1 MLDNPAFHDEDDVF
15 GDVGGQVGDALQIP
29 DDDEKMVQ
37 PRYPARL
44 LDHASQNPLNIL
56 IVQQVHFHIPL
67 THLDGQLGVLV
78 HEGQWPPELKS

>member
-37 PRYPARL
+37 PRYPARPW
-44 LDHASQNPLNIL
+44 NFIL
-56 IVQQVHFHIPL
+56 PY
-67 THLDGQLGVLV
+67 
-78 HEGQWPPELKS
+78 